1 MQCLICKY
9 AVLSKMQE
17 CMNYFESTAWGASM
31 QFGQWCKIAERP
43 KMQEWSTD
51 LDASVQSAV
60 WPKMQECRV
69 QCGQRCKR
77 AECSVAKDARMH
89 PCQRCKRAVQCGL
102 SCKNA
107 SLSCLP
113 TSDGASPPPSRH
125 VVGIFC
131 ASSCGDAEYKCG
143 GDPPRGPN
151 NISYFNAH
159 VT

>member
-113 TSDGASPPPSRH
+113 TSDGASPPPLSACCWNFLREFLWWCRIQMWR
-125 VVGIFC
+125 GSSSWSQQYFIF
-131 ASSCGDAEYKCG
+131 
-143 GDPPRGPN
+143 
-151 NISYFNAH
+151 
-159 VT
+159 